1 MLDSIEGHK
10 EKIIRVVIQGLSMN
24 LGTLFYRNILLNL
37 FSGNLN
43 LRNIVTT

>member
-10 EKIIRVVIQGLSMN
+10 EKIIRVVIQGLIMN
-24 LGTLFYRNILLNL
+24 SGTLFYMNIPLNL
-37 FSGNLN
+37 FSGNSN